1 MASWTIPAFLST
13 RINHMKWFLDLRV
26 QPMFKLVFVG
36 LLMTNESRR
45 TVTSWLRA
53 GGILKEF
60 RRGYCAVGSAGRS
73 AASIASYLLMEL
85 QKSIDIIDAERR
97 VFALD
102 DTPTKRYGPMVEGAG
117 LHHNPTPGPSGG
129 QFVYGHSW
137 VTLAQVVRHPDHGVV
152 ALPLRSKLYVREKDV
167 AAIPKERRWKFHTK
181 IEQAVEL
188 IKWLRHWMNYT
199 NKPLWLVV
207 DGAYAKQ
214 AVLEAARAHNVILV
228 SRLRRDAAL
237 RSLPPSE
244 RPSGQR
250 GRPLKY
256 GKQVIS
262 LAKRAGHQ
270 QGWKTE
276 AMEQYG
282 ETRTKTFKTF
292 EATWQPAGGAI
303 RVVLVKEKKTWLPFF
318 CTDVNATPKDVL
330 EMMADRNT
338 IEQVFKDVKE
348 VWGAGQQQLTNIDA
362 NIGAWHMNLWAYT
375 LVELWAWEKSEK
387 ELVDREASPWD
398 KEPRRPSHADRR
410 KSLIRRCLREEYKA
424 AQEGPGVATKLKRLA
439 RRLIGLAA

>member
-1 MASWTIPAFLST
+1 MSSWTIPAFLST
-13 RINHMKWFLDLRV
+13 WINRIKQLLDLRV
-26 QPMFKLVFVG
+26 QPMFEMVFLG
-36 LLMTNESRR
+36 LLVTNEGRR

-53 GGILKEF
+53 GGITKEF
-60 RRGYCAVGSAGRS
+60 RRGYYAIGSVGRN
-73 AASIASYLLMEL
+73 AASIASVLLLAL
-85 QKSIDIIDAERR
+85 QKSVAVADAERL

-102 DTPTKRYGPMVEGAG
+102 DTPTKRYGPTVEGAG
-117 LHHNPTPGPSGG
+117 LHHNPTPGPSGA

-137 VTLAQVVRHPDHGVV
+137 VVLAQVVSHPLHGMI
-152 ALPLRSKLYVREKDV
+152 ALPLRSEMYVREKDV
-167 AAIPKERRWKFHTK
+167 ARIPKERHWKFHTK
-181 IEQAVEL
+181 LEQAVEL
-188 IKWLRHWMNYT
+188 IKWLRLWLNHT
-199 NKPLWLVV
+199 NQPLWLVV

-214 AVLEAARAHNVILV
+214 PVLEAARANNVILV

-237 RSLPPSE
+237 RSLPPTE
-244 RPSGQR
+244 RPRGQR

-256 GKQVIS
+256 GKEVIS
-262 LAKRAGHQ
+262 LAKRAGHK
-270 QGWKTE
+270 QGWQSE
-276 AMEQYG
+276 EMVQYG
-282 ETRTKTFKTF
+282 EARIKTFKTF

-303 RVVLVKEKKTWLPFF
+303 RVVLVKETKTWLPFF

-348 VWGAGQQQLTNIDA
+348 VWGAGQQQLTNIHA

-375 LVELWAWEKSEK
+375 LVELWAWEKAEEDMVK
-387 ELVDREASPWD
+387 RESSPWD

-410 KSLIRRCLREEYKA
+410 KSLIHRCLQEELKA
-424 AQEGPGVATKLKRLA
+424 AQEGDGQWQKLKRLA